1 MIKKIIKC
9 GIMSPEDFEEM
20 TIKIAK
26 GEYKSEPDAPK
37 IWFES
42 LQTMAQLLSKENMH
56 LLKVI
61 DETEPESIT
70 ALAQAT
76 GRKKNNLSRTLRK
89 MQRYGILELKQRNRC
104 VKPVVKV
111 TDFRIECGLNTYP
124 LLSDG

>member
-26 GEYKSEPDAPK
+26 GEYKPEPDAPK

-111 TDFRIECGLNTYP
+111 TDFRIEYGLNTYP
-124 LLSDG
+124 LLSHG